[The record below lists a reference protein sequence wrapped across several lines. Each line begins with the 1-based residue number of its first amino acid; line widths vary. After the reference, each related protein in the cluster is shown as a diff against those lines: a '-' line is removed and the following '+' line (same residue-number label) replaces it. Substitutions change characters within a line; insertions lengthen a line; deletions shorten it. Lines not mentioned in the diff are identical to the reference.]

1 MTQNMGRWFRFY
13 EAAVSNTKIIKLSDA
28 DFRAW
33 VNILCLAASKG
44 GVIPPIDDVAIMLRL
59 KERDAQKRIDSLIAA
74 GLIDKTPRGLV
85 PHDWDSRQF
94 QSDGSTA
101 RVKRFRERQK
111 GASGN
116 VSETLDATFGE
127 QDMQRFDSES
137 ASAYESVRPESLSGQ
152 TVSGVS
158 RLKGAARLRSTGGLQ

>member
-13 EAAVSNTKIIKLSDA
+13 EGTVSNTKIIKLSDA

-33 VNILCLAASKG
+33 VLILCLAASKNG
-44 GVIPPIDDVAIMLRL
+44 AIPPIDDVAIMLRL
-59 KERDAQKRIDSLIAA
+59 KEKDAQKRIDSLIAA
-74 GLIDKTPRGLV
+74 GLIDKTDHGLV

-111 GASGN
+111 GVSGN
-116 VSETLDATFGE
+116 VSETSPATLGK
-127 QDMQRFDSES
+127 QDMKRFDSES
-137 ASAYESVRPESLSGQ
+137 ASDYDSVEVDSFSSQ

-158 RLKGAARLRSTGGLQ
+158 RLKGASRLRTVGGVQ